1 MRDDNGLDHSRS
13 SGAGEEW
20 SDSGNIL
27 KNKSIELADGLHTDC
42 EKERSRVIL
51 RILAR
56 AIETV
61 GLPLTDM
68 GKWFG

>member
-1 MRDDNGLDHSRS
+1 LDHSRN
-13 SGAGEEW
+13 SGADEEW

-27 KNKSIELADGLHTDC
+27 KNKSTEFADDLDKDYG
-42 EKERSRVIL
+42 KEESRVIS
-51 RILAR
+51 RNLAQ

-68 GKWFG
+68 